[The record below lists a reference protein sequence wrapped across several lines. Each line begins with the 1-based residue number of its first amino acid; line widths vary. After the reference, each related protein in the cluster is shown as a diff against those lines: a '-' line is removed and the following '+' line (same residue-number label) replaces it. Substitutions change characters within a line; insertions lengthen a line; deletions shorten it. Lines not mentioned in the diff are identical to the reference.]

1 MCGVYTDWVGTA
13 PVRAWVGWR
22 WLDNDS
28 GAADGDEAD
37 TTVIDFVSPPLS
49 WVDGMGGGEE
59 DGFSQRRGEASSGGS
74 LSV

>member
-13 PVRAWVGWR
+13 PVWGWR

-37 TTVIDFVSPPLS
+37 TTVVDFVSPPLS